1 MTQIMCRV
9 NNNINNHSNSKIL
22 FLFPISICSKGGTY
36 ETVMVDNVY
45 KVITKLIIIPMKS
58 SDFGAY
64 KCVAKNAV
72 GQAEKFI
79 YLYRKFQLV

>member
-1 MTQIMCRV
+1 MILIMCKV
-9 NNNINNHSNSKIL
+9 NHNSKLRNSI
-22 FLFPISICSKGGTY
+22 FISRIDVRSKGGTY

-45 KVITKLIIIPMKS
+45 KVITKLIIIPMKP

-64 KCVAKNAV
+64 KCVAKNSV

-79 YLYRKFQLV
+79 YLYRKFPYF